1 MMARRSEGLS
11 QRHIKI
17 MEFLTEF
24 QEKHGY
30 SPAIRQIGD
39 NIGVDSTSLI
49 DYYLSQLVDMGYI
62 QREKHISRSIRV
74 LKPMYPTNAARPVKA
89 SRLPSLAEM
98 ISIPVLGRIVAGE
111 PIPIPSNASGYFDS
125 ETSVEVA
132 RSLLPGRERVGELFA
147 LEVQGDSMVDAM
159 INDGDI
165 VILRPTKTANNGDM
179 VAVWLEEN
187 ETTTLKYFYTEP
199 DRIRLQPANPSYS
212 PIYIYN
218 TNQVH
223 VQGKVLM
230 VIRQFSGAH

>member
-1 MMARRSEGLS
+1 MMARRAEGLS

-17 MEFLTEF
+17 MEYLTEF

-39 NIGVDSTSLI
+39 SIGVESTSLI
-49 DYYLSQLVDMGYI
+49 DYYLTQLTEMGYI

-74 LKPMYPTNAARPVKA
+74 LKPMYPSTADRPVK
-89 SRLPSLAEM
+89 SIRMPNLAEM

-111 PIPIPSNASGYFDS
+111 PIPVPSSSAALFDAES
-125 ETSVEVA
+125 SVEVA
-132 RSLLPGRERVGELFA
+132 RSLLPSREKVGELFA

-165 VILRPTKTANNGDM
+165 VILRPSVTANNGDM
-179 VAVWLEEN
+179 VAVWLDEN
-187 ETTTLKYFYTEP
+187 ETTTLKYFYSEA
-199 DRIRLQPANPSYS
+199 DRIRLQPANPSYQ

-218 TNQVH
+218 TKQVH

-230 VIRQFSGAH
+230 VIRQFSSKR

>member
-17 MEFLTEF
+17 MEFLTDF
-24 QEKHGY
+24 QDRHGY

-39 NIGVDSTSLI
+39 NIGVESTSLI
-49 DYYLSQLVDMGYI
+49 DYYLTQLTTMGYI

-74 LKPMYPTNAARPVKA
+74 IKPMYPTSAERPVKA
-89 SRLPSLAEM
+89 SRLASLADM
-98 ISIPVLGRIVAGE
+98 LSIPIMGRIVAGE
-111 PIPIPSNASGYFDS
+111 PIPVPASSSALFDAES
-125 ETSVEVA
+125 SVEVA
-132 RSLLPGRERVGELFA
+132 RSLLPSREKVGELFA

-159 INDGDI
+159 VNDGDI
-165 VILRPTKTANNGDM
+165 IILRPAKTANNGDM

-187 ETTTLKYFYTEP
+187 ETTTLKYFYSEA
-199 DRIRLQPANPSYS
+199 DRIRLQPANPSYE

-218 TNQVH
+218 TDQVH

-230 VIRQFSGAH
+230 VIRQFTGIH

>member
-1 MMARRSEGLS
+1 MMARRAEGLS

-17 MEFLTEF
+17 MEYLTEF

-30 SPAIRQIGD
+30 SPAIRQIGLS
-39 NIGVDSTSLI
+39 IGVESTSLI
-49 DYYLSQLVDMGYI
+49 DYYLNQLAEKGYI

-74 LKPMYPTNAARPVKA
+74 LKPMYPSAAERQVK
-89 SRLPSLAEM
+89 SIRMPNLAEM

-111 PIPIPSNASGYFDS
+111 PIPVPSSSAALFDAES
-125 ETSVEVA
+125 SVEVA
-132 RSLLPGRERVGELFA
+132 RSLLPSREKIGDLFA

-165 VILRPTKTANNGDM
+165 VILRPSVTANNGDM
-179 VAVWLEEN
+179 VAVWLDEN
-187 ETTTLKYFYTEP
+187 ETTTLKYFYSEN
-199 DRIRLQPANPSYS
+199 DRIRLQPANPSYE

-230 VIRQFSGAH
+230 VIRQFSTKR